1 MTWDDIVITGSIW
14 PPIIYYIISIVVG
27 VLLFIGKYIVH
38 RRANLPGFLL
48 YAFFVITITAVQFC
62 LMWFGADFAR
72 DILRIDLDV
81 YGYESIFNG
90 TYIFT
95 IIYSLALPTKLK

>member
-1 MTWDDIVITGSIW
+1 MTWNDIVITDSIW

-48 YAFFVITITAVQFC
+48 YAFFVITITAVQFG
-62 LMWFGADFAR
+62 LMRFGADFAR

>member
-1 MTWDDIVITGSIW
+1 MTWSDIAIKSSIW
-14 PPIIYYIISIVVG
+14 PPIIYYIVSIVVG

-62 LMWFGADFAR
+62 LMRFGADFAR